1 MTRDNLHISGTPSY
15 IPDLCRLPVVLAVLL
30 LTQLL
35 VVVYV
40 LSQQSIAQ
48 FNWQQ
53 LSLLSL
59 YNQWI
64 GMLSIAG
71 LCFLRH
77 RLNELPVP
85 VATAGCLLWVAMVVM
100 LANTAAQWISRGQ
113 QWQNWSFLWLL
124 RDEIIYQ
131 VLAGIA
137 LRYLYVLRLWR
148 REQAATHSARLDALY
163 ARIRP
168 HFLFNAMNTIASLIG
183 YAPQQA
189 EEAVEDLS
197 ALMRASLSD
206 RGRLSDWLHELAL
219 TKAYCRIEQQ
229 RLGDRLA
236 LNWDIDAVP
245 DEFKLPPLV
254 LQPLL
259 ENAIYHGVEN
269 CESGGEVNVRAELV
283 IDEHRHDVVIHI
295 DNPCPESSGEAAGL
309 VKKEHQHNGIALDNI
324 RARLGSLYPHPK
336 TLESMAHLTNE
347 YRDGRYIVRLTIP
360 LDDLRENLNQH

>member
-1 MTRDNLHISGTPSY
+1 MAHNNTYISGTPSY

-35 VVVYV
+35 VVIYV
-40 LSQQSIAQ
+40 LSQNSIAQ

-64 GMLSIAG
+64 SMLSVAG

-77 RLNELPVP
+77 RFNELPVP
-85 VATAGCLLWVAMVVM
+85 VATAGCLFWVALVVL
-100 LANTAAQWISRGQ
+100 LANTAAQWINRGQ
-113 QWQNWSFLWLL
+113 QWQHWSFLWLL

-206 RGRLSDWLHELAL
+206 RGRLSDWQHELEL

-229 RLGDRLA
+229 RLGDRLV
-236 LNWDIDAVP
+236 LNWSVDAVP
-245 DEFKLPPLV
+245 REFKLPPLV

-269 CESGGEVNVRAELV
+269 CESGGEVNVRAE
-283 IDEHRHDVVIHI
+283 IINSEHQRDVHIQI

-309 VKKEHQHNGIALDNI
+309 VRKAHRHNGIALDNI
-324 RARLGSLYPHPK
+324 RARLGSLYLHPK
-336 TLESMAHLTNE
+336 TLQPMAHLVNE
-347 YRDGRYIVRLTIP
+347 QRGERYFVRLTIP
-360 LDDLRENLNQH
+360 LDDGSADSRAQ